1 MIAYKLF
8 RETKS
13 GERKSLF
20 INKTQHYIKDHWY
33 EAKEYPTNGYKVRK
47 GFHCLAKPNAP
58 HLSMKGRAWYF
69 VEIIDFKMMKRP
81 DSQGGVWYI
90 AQYMRILDK
99 LRDEQI

>member
-8 RETKS
+8 RETKN

-20 INKTQHYIKDHWY
+20 INKTQPYIKNWWY
-33 EAKEYPTNGYKVRK
+33 EAKEYPTKGYKTRK
-47 GFHCLAKPNAP
+47 GFHCTSKPYAP

-69 VEIIDFKMMKRP
+69 VEIINYEIMERP
-81 DSQGGVWYI
+81 KSQGGTWYI
-90 AQYMRILDK
+90 AQDMRILDK